1 MVSAGL
7 HQLLGQQ
14 GGSLNVSSAAASVAQ
29 SLLTSPTSLACVV
42 GAGAALT
49 SKRVRADASALP
61 FQSFGGASETSTS
74 PHTEEPSTQEPSE
87 LKSIISVFHPW
98 NLLGITARS
107 IGFSCL
113 LRINV
118 YILELLDHEQSALD
132 AEARGEE
139 PTKAPP
145 LPDLR
150 GQVAVGVRAAVRE
163 IAVRFVR
170 RIYEHLAVWQLGTAR
185 AAPFLRDGVLWV
197 HHVLHP
203 KYMFASKS
211 QRLFSFGFAMLHANA
226 LLYAADCTVAVVQH
240 TVWVTKEQHRSR
252 RKKALSILAGAGFHV
267 GRCLFVLGTTSLV
280 ASLATL
286 AKPGIGTRAGWF
298 ISDFISNQQMFIF
311 QKSLAL

>member
-1 MVSAGL
+1 MSA
-7 HQLLGQQ
+7 
-14 GGSLNVSSAAASVAQ
+14 SLKS
-29 SLLTSPTSLACVV
+29 
-42 GAGAALT
+42 
-49 SKRVRADASALP
+49 
-61 FQSFGGASETSTS
+61 
-74 PHTEEPSTQEPSE
+74 EEPSNQEPSE

-139 PTKAPP
+139 PTKPPP

-150 GQVAVGVRAAVRE
+150 GQVAVGVRSAVRE

-170 RIYEHLAVWQLGTAR
+170 RIFEHMAVWQLGHER

-203 KYMFASKS
+203 KYMLASKS

-240 TVWVTKEQHRSR
+240 TVRVTKERDRSR
-252 RKKALSILAGAGFHV
+252 QEKVLSILAGTGFHM

-280 ASLATL
+280 ASLASL

-298 ISDFISNQQMFIF
+298 ISDFVSNQQMFIF